1 MPTTE
6 QLETRLAEDNIT
18 NRTFGISKSAYD
30 GVISYQLEKHGF
42 DGAFHI
48 IKQQVK
54 ALQFTH

>member
-18 NRTFGISKSAYD
+18 HRTFGISKSAYG

-42 DGAFHI
+42 DGAFYI

-54 ALQFTH
+54 ALQITH